1 MGAEQSVVQDLDN
14 NKTKNNNEIVK
25 YKNTYFKDQYNWIPS
40 FSSINYL
47 QWNKTSLDRRFDTTQ
62 ELPNYIDLRNDFP
75 TIRSMF
81 PYPFNPIIS
90 VLYILHYQLVKNG
103 LPVFPPSAMYTYK
116 NMFFYKNVSSIM
128 SFETIFNSILNNG
141 ICSENDYA
149 TNDTHFE
156 DSSSFDNKLVEKSR
170 SFQFIEIHRVEHK
183 LDVIKTLLKNR
194 IPILCGLVVYYD
206 MKLVDTHMW
215 LPDHNTDEKLGGI
228 AGVLVGYIE
237 ERKVF
242 IMSTTHGQSYG
253 MSGFIFLP
261 YDYILNPLYNMEMYT
276 IDFNKERVDGYIH
289 QHRDMVVLQNKKS
302 EKVEN
307 EKKFKRDDFGGIF
320 KN

>member
-1 MGAEQSVVQDLDN
+1 MGAEQSIVQDLDN

-40 FSSINYL
+40 FASINYL
-47 QWNKTSLDRRFDTTQ
+47 QWNKTNLDRRFDTTQ

-156 DSSSFDNKLVEKSR
+156 DTTSFDNKLVEKAR

-183 LDVIKTLLKNR
+183 LEVIKTLLKNR

-206 MKLVDTHMW
+206 IKLVDTHMW
-215 LPDHNTDEKLGGI
+215 LPDHNTDDKLGGI
-228 AGVLVGYIE
+228 AGVIVGYIE

-242 IMSTTHGQSYG
+242 IMSTTYGQTYG
-253 MSGFIFLP
+253 MSGFIFIP
-261 YDYILNPLYNMEMYT
+261 YDYILNPSYNMEMYT
-276 IDFNKERVDGYIH
+276 LDFNKERVDGYIH